1 MAKRD
6 YYEVLGVEKNATK
19 EELKKAYRQK
29 AIQYH
34 PDKNPDDKSAEDKF
48 KEAAEA
54 YEVLS
59 NDEKRQR
66 YDRFGHAGVGS
77 AASGGGGG
85 FSMDIEDIF
94 ANFGDIFGGGFFGGF
109 GKGRS
114 GGSQQRTNKG
124 TNLRI
129 KVKLSLEDVDK
140 GVTAKKIKIK
150 KYNPCTHCEGT
161 GAKGNAT
168 STCNSCN
175 GSGYVM
181 RVTNTFL
188 GQMQSSSACPTCG
201 GDGKIIKDKCPHC
214 NGEGISLS
222 EEIVEFD
229 IPAGVS
235 EGMQMTVR
243 GKGNAPRRGGVN
255 GDLIV
260 IFEEEKH
267 PELERHENDLIYE
280 LYLSIPDVILGTNS
294 EIPTIEGKVKVK
306 IDAGTQSG
314 KILRLRGKGLP
325 TYGSYGKGDL
335 LVKINVLIPKN
346 ITKDE
351 RKIFERLQKS
361 PSFDVESQKND
372 KSFFDKVKDMF

>member
-6 YYEVLGVEKNATK
+6 YYEILGVEKNSSK

-34 PDKNPDDKSAEDKF
+34 PDKNPDNKEAEEKF

-59 NDEKRQR
+59 NDDKRQR

-77 AASGGGGG
+77 AANGGGGG
-85 FSMDIEDIF
+85 FTMDMEDIF

-109 GKGRS
+109 GKSRS
-114 GGSQQRTNKG
+114 GGKRVTKG

-129 KVKLSLEDVDK
+129 KVKLTLEDIAN
-140 GVTAKKIKIK
+140 GVEEKKVKIK
-150 KYNPCTHCEGT
+150 KYNACSHCDGT
-161 GAKGNAT
+161 GAKGDSFSNC
-168 STCNSCN
+168 STCN
-175 GSGYVM
+175 GAGYVT
-181 RVTNTFL
+181 RLTNTFL
-188 GQMQSSSACPTCG
+188 GQMQSQSTCPSCG
-201 GDGKIIKDKCPHC
+201 GEGKIIKDKCPHC
-214 NGEGISLS
+214 NGEGMTLS
-222 EEIVEFD
+222 EEIVSFN

-243 GKGNAPRRGGVN
+243 GKGNAARRGGVN

-267 PELERHENDLIYE
+267 PELERHENDLVYE
-280 LYLSIPDVILGTNS
+280 LYLSIPDAILGANA

-306 IDAGTQSG
+306 IDAGTQPG

-325 TYGSYGKGDL
+325 SYGNYGKGDL
-335 LVKINVLIPKN
+335 LVRVNVFIPKN

-351 RKIFERLQKS
+351 KKLIEKFQKS
-361 PSFDVESQKND
+361 PSFEPSNAQQD